1 MVTQIVAGRVYDYSH
16 SVGRG
21 GASGMG
27 FNLAIDLA
35 IGQGDVVYVLSRG
48 SEFVTAVPWDR
59 TARGSRVST
68 ITIGIEPGD
77 EEYISEFG
85 KYGSE
90 EGQLI
95 WPTGLA
101 LDREEII
108 YVTDEWLNQVLTFD
122 REGNLLAR
130 WGSAG
135 DGDGQFNGPSGIVL
149 DQEDNIYIVDSRNHR
164 IQKFST
170 GGVFLGKWGVLGPDD
185 GQLDTPWGI
194 TIDHEG
200 WVYVADHKNNRIQ
213 KFTAEGEF
221 VAKFGSYGSG
231 RGQLNRPSDVAV
243 DPDGDVYVCDW
254 GNNRVQLFDPNG
266 RFVTSFR
273 GDAQELTK
281 WSKMVVDVNPESLKR
296 RREVRSMEPE
306 WRLAMPRA
314 VTFDARKGR
323 LMIADTQRNR
333 IQIYNKLNDYAEP
346 QRNL

>member
-21 GASGMG
+21 AASGMG

-35 IGQGDVVYVLSRG
+35 LGQDDVVYVLSRG
-48 SEFVTAVPWDR
+48 AEFVTAVPWDR

-68 ITIGIEPGD
+68 ITIGAEPGD
-77 EEYISEFG
+77 EEFISEFG

-95 WPTGLA
+95 WPAGLA
-101 LDREEII
+101 LDRQENL

-130 WGSAG
+130 WGSSG
-135 DGDGQFNGPSGIVL
+135 DGDGQLNGPSGIVF
-149 DQEDNIYIVDSRNHR
+149 DQADNAYIVDSRNHR
-164 IQKFST
+164 IQKFSNS
-170 GGVFLGKWGVLGPDD
+170 GVFLAKWGTLGSGE

-200 WVYVADHKNNRIQ
+200 FVYVADHKNNRVQ

-221 VAKFGSYGSG
+221 LATFGSYGSS

-243 DPDGDVYVCDW
+243 DPDG
-254 GNNRVQLFDPNG
+254 GRV
-266 RFVTSFR
+266 
-273 GDAQELTK
+273 
-281 WSKMVVDVNPESLKR
+281 
-296 RREVRSMEPE
+296 
-306 WRLAMPRA
+306 RL
-314 VTFDARKGR
+314 R
-323 LMIADTQRNR
+323 LGQ
-333 IQIYNKLNDYAEP
+333 
-346 QRNL
+346 

>member
-21 GASGMG
+21 AASGLG

-35 IGQGDVVYVLSRG
+35 LGQDDVVYVLSRG
-48 SEFVTAVPWDR
+48 SEFVTSVSWDR

-68 ITIGIEPGD
+68 ITSGAEPGD
-77 EEYISEFG
+77 EEFISEFG

-95 WPTGLA
+95 WHAVLA
-101 LDREEII
+101 LDRRRNL
-108 YVTDEWLNQVLTFD
+108 YVTYEWLNQVLTFD
-122 REGNLLAR
+122 PEGNLLAR

-135 DGDGQFNGPSGIVL
+135 DGDGQLSGPSGIVF
-149 DQEDNIYIVDSRNHR
+149 DQEDNAYIVDSRNHR
-164 IQKFST
+164 IQKFT
-170 GGVFLGKWGVLGPDD
+170 RDGVFLAKWGTLGSDD
-185 GQLDTPWGI
+185 GQINAPWGI

-200 WVYVADHKNNRIQ
+200 CVYVADHKNHRVQ

-231 RGQLNRPSDVAV
+231 RGPLNRPSDVAV
-243 DPDGDVYVCDW
+243 DPDGDVYICDW
-254 GNNRVQLFDPNG
+254 GNNRVQLFDPSG

-281 WSKMVVDVNPESLKR
+281 WSKMIVDVNPESLKR
-296 RREVRSMEPE
+296 RREVRSLEPE

-333 IQIYNKLNDYAEP
+333 IQIYNKLKDYAEP

>member
-21 GASGMG
+21 AASGMG

-35 IGQGDVVYVLSRG
+35 LGQGDTVYVLSRG
-48 SEFVTAVPWDR
+48 AEFVTSVPWDR

-68 ITIGIEPGD
+68 ITMGAVPED
-77 EEYISEFG
+77 EEFISEFG
-85 KYGSE
+85 KYGAE

-95 WPTGLA
+95 WPAGLA
-101 LDREEII
+101 LDSRENI
-108 YVTDEWLNQVLTFD
+108 YVTDEWLNQVLAFD
-122 REGNLLAR
+122 GEGNLLAR
-130 WGSAG
+130 WGSSG
-135 DGDGQFNGPSGIVL
+135 QGDGQLNGPSGIVL
-149 DQEDNIYIVDSRNHR
+149 DQEDHVYIVDSRNHR
-164 IQKFST
+164 IQKFSRD
-170 GGVFLGKWGVLGPDD
+170 GHFLAKFGTLGSED

-194 TIDHEG
+194 TIDLEG
-200 WVYVADHKNNRIQ
+200 YIYVADHKNHRAQ
-213 KFTAEGEF
+213 KFTADGEF

-254 GNNRVQLFDPNG
+254 ANNRVQLFGPDG

-273 GDAQELTK
+273 GEAQQLTK
-281 WSKMVVDVNPESLKR
+281 WSRMIVEVNPESIKR
-296 RREVRSMEPE
+296 RREVRSLEPE

-314 VTFDARKGR
+314 VRFDARKGR
-323 LMIADTQRNR
+323 LLIADTQRNR
-333 IQIYNKLNDYAEP
+333 IQIYNKLKDYAEP